1 MRTAVT
7 AIATAFLLFVPT
19 VLAFFSGGYF
29 AEPRLLAAIV
39 TWVLVVAVAVLVPM
53 PFPRRSP
60 GRLAL
65 GGLFVVTAW
74 TIASLWWAPL
84 AGPATDSVERLLLYL
99 GTLVLA
105 AAVLRS
111 ERAMG
116 AVEPALALGVVL
128 VIGHGL
134 TGRLLPDLLELARS
148 KTAGGRLEQPITYWN
163 AEGALAAM
171 GLVLCARIAGD
182 PRRPAWMRVAAA
194 TATPMLST
202 GVYLSYSR
210 GAIAVALLGLACVVA
225 LAASRAQLR
234 ATIVALAAGA
244 AGAAWVSAFPEVA
257 SLSGPPD
264 ERAQAG
270 LVALGGLVVLS
281 GAAALVTRYGLRRG
295 GGDERLPWARWLGP
309 ALAGLVL
316 AAMLGLLVGGLG
328 ERPTQAELAAGAQAG
343 RLTTVSSNRYE
354 YWRVGLLALE
364 RDPLKGA
371 GSGGFRVLWMQE
383 RRIPEAVRDVHSL
396 PLEMASELGLVGLA
410 AWLTC
415 LAGVLLAARRA
426 LERDRAMAAG
436 WCAAALVWVLHA
448 SIDWDWQLPAVTLP
462 AIVLAGGLVA
472 LSEAGPPLNGR

>member
-7 AIATAFLLFVPT
+7 AIATAFLLLVPT

-29 AEPRLLAAIV
+29 TEPRLVAAIA
-39 TWVLVVAVAVLVPM
+39 TWALVVAVAVLAPVPL
-53 PFPRRSP
+53 PRRLP

-65 GGLFVVTAW
+65 AGLLAVTAW
-74 TIASLWWAPL
+74 TIMSLWWAPL
-84 AGPATDSVERLLLYL
+84 AGPATESVERLLLYL

-116 AVEPALALGVVL
+116 AAEPTLALGVVI
-128 VIGHGL
+128 VIGYGL
-134 TGRLLPDLLELARS
+134 AGRLLPDLIELARS
-148 KTAGGRLEQPITYWN
+148 ESAGGRLEQPITYWN
-163 AEGALAAM
+163 ATGALAAM

-182 PRRPAWMRVAAA
+182 PRRAAWMRVAAGAA
-194 TATPMLST
+194 TAMLGT

-210 GAIAVALLGLACVVA
+210 GAIAVGVLGLACVVA
-225 LAASRAQLR
+225 LAASHAQLR
-234 ATIVALAAGA
+234 AAIVALAAGA

-270 LVALGGLVVLS
+270 LIALGGLVGLS
-281 GAAALVTRYGLRRG
+281 GAAALLTRHGLRRG

-309 ALAGLVL
+309 ALAGLVV
-316 AAMLGLLVGGLG
+316 AATFGLLVGGLG

-371 GSGGFRVLWMQE
+371 GSGGFRVLWLQE
-383 RRIPEAVRDVHSL
+383 RSIPEAVRDVHSL
-396 PLEMASELGLVGLA
+396 PLEMAAELGLVGLA
-410 AWLTC
+410 VWLAW

-426 LERDRAMAAG
+426 LERDRTTAAG

-448 SIDWDWQLPAVTLP
+448 SIDWDWQFPAVTLP

-472 LSEAGPPLNGR
+472 LSEAQPPLSGR